1 MSPTA
6 LLGVFLSLTVIGLP
20 IAFVLLGTGI
30 AMTMADPDILE
41 VAYIQNVI
49 VGTQSFPL
57 IAIPLFILAGEL
69 MNISGITRRLMDFAQ
84 ALTANMIGGLAQVNI
99 VLSTLKAGMMGSA
112 NADAAMDAKTL
123 VPEMVKRGYSSAY
136 ASVVTAA
143 SALIAPMI
151 PPGIGLILYGFVT
164 DTSIG
169 QLFMAG
175 ILPGLIMTAAM
186 MAMSHWVAKRR
197 GYGRD
202 GERLSRGQMWRT
214 FLGSVPALLMPVI
227 IVLGIRGGIFTAS
240 EAGAVAVVYS
250 LVFCVLYRECSWK
263 DLANALASTASTTSV
278 IMIVLAAS
286 TALSWTL
293 SFEQLPQKVAEMLV
307 DSSSNQLSLFLI
319 VAVLLLIAG
328 MFVEGTALI
337 LILAPMFAPAAA
349 KLNIDPVHFGIFF
362 VYMIHLGGITPP
374 VGTIMFTT
382 CAITRT
388 PLQDFIKESL
398 PWLAMLLAI
407 AALIA
412 AVPGTATWLGYL

>member
-1 MSPTA
+1 MSPSA

-30 AMTMADPDILE
+30 AMTLMDPDILE
-41 VAYIQNVI
+41 VAYIQNIV

-123 VPEMVKRGYSSAY
+123 VPEMVNRGYSPAY

-175 ILPGLIMTAAM
+175 ILPGLIMTVAM

-202 GERLSRGQMWRT
+202 SEPVDRAQMWRT

-250 LVFCVLYRECSWK
+250 LIFCVLYRECGWK
-263 DLANALASTASTTSV
+263 DLADALASTASTTSV

-286 TALSWTL
+286 AALSWTL

-349 KLNIDPVHFGIFF
+349 KLNVDPVHFGIFF

-382 CAITRT
+382 CAITRV
-388 PLQDFIKESL
+388 PLQDFIRESL
-398 PWLAMLLAI
+398 PWLVMLLGI

>member
-1 MSPTA
+1 VSPVA
-6 LLGVFLSLTVIGLP
+6 LLSVFLSLTIIGLP

-69 MNISGITRRLMDFAQ
+69 MNISGITRRLMDFAS
-84 ALTANMIGGLAQVNI
+84 ALTAHMIGGLAQVNI

-123 VPEMVKRGYSSAY
+123 VPEMVRRGYSPAF
-136 ASVVTAA
+136 ASVVTAT

-169 QLFMAG
+169 RLFMGG
-175 ILPGLIMTAAM
+175 ILPGLIMTLAM
-186 MAMSHWVAKRR
+186 MGMSHFVAKRR

-202 GERLSRGQMWRT
+202 SEPVAGRALFRS

-240 EAGAVAVVYS
+240 EAGAVAVLYA
-250 LVFCVLYRECSWK
+250 LAFCVIYREASWN
-263 DLANALASTASTTSV
+263 DLVRSLASTASTTSV

-286 TALSWTL
+286 AALSWTL
-293 SFEQLPQKVAEMLV
+293 SFEQLPQKVAELLV
-307 DSSSNQLSLFLI
+307 DTADSPVALFGI

-349 KLNIDPVHFGIFF
+349 KLSIDPVHFGIFF

-388 PLQDFIKESL
+388 PVQDFIVESL
-398 PWLAMLLAI
+398 PWLVLLLAI
-407 AALIA
+407 AAFIA
-412 AVPGTATWLGYL
+412 LVPGTATWLGYL

>member
-1 MSPTA
+1 MSPVA
-6 LLGVFLSLTVIGLP
+6 LLSVFLLLTLIGLP

-30 AMTMADPDILE
+30 AMTIADPDILE
-41 VAYIQNVI
+41 VAYVQNI
-49 VGTQSFPL
+49 LVGTQSFPL
-57 IAIPLFILAGEL
+57 IAIPLFILAGDL
-69 MNISGITRRLMDFAQ
+69 MNVSGITRRLMDFAS
-84 ALTANMIGGLAQVNI
+84 ALTAHMIGGLAQVNI

-123 VPEMVKRGYSSAY
+123 VPEMARRGYSPAY

-169 QLFMAG
+169 RLFMGG
-175 ILPGLIMTAAM
+175 ILPGLIMTAGM
-186 MAMSHWVAKRR
+186 MTMAHFVAKKR

-202 GERLSRGQMWRT
+202 SEPVGARRMLST
-214 FLGSVPALLMPVI
+214 FLGSIPALLMPVI
-227 IVLGIRGGIFTAS
+227 IILGIRGGIFTAS
-240 EAGAVAVVYS
+240 EAGAVAVVYA
-250 LVFCVLYRECSWK
+250 LAFCLIYREATFREV
-263 DLANALASTASTTSV
+263 LEALYSTAVTTSV

-286 TALSWTL
+286 AALSWAL
-293 SFEQLPQKVAEMLV
+293 SFEQLPQKVASTLV
-307 DSSSNQLSLFLI
+307 GVANEPLLLFLI
-319 VAVLLLIAG
+319 VGLLLLVAG

-349 KLNIDPVHFGIFF
+349 ALSIDPVHFGIFF

-382 CAITRT
+382 CAITRV
-388 PLQDFIKESL
+388 PVQDFIVESL
-398 PWLAMLLAI
+398 PWLVLLFCI
-407 AALIA
+407 AVFIAL
-412 AVPGTATWLGYL
+412 VPGTATWLGYF

>member
-1 MSPTA
+1 MSPSA

-30 AMTMADPDILE
+30 AMTLMDPDILE
-41 VAYIQNVI
+41 VAYIQNII

-123 VPEMVKRGYSSAY
+123 VPEMVNRGYSPAY

-175 ILPGLIMTAAM
+175 ILPGLIMTVAM

-202 GERLSRGQMWRT
+202 SEPVDRGQMWRT
-214 FLGSVPALLMPVI
+214 FFGSVPALLMPVI

-250 LVFCVLYRECSWK
+250 LIFCVLYRECGWK
-263 DLANALASTASTTSV
+263 DLADALASTASTTSV

-286 TALSWTL
+286 AALSWTL

-349 KLNIDPVHFGIFF
+349 KLNVDPVHFGIFF

-382 CAITRT
+382 CAITRV
-388 PLQDFIKESL
+388 PLQDFIRESL
-398 PWLAMLLAI
+398 PWLVMLLGI

>member
-1 MSPTA
+1 MSPSA

-30 AMTMADPDILE
+30 AMTAMDPDILE

-123 VPEMVKRGYSSAY
+123 VPEMVKRGYSPAY

-169 QLFMAG
+169 RLFMAG
-175 ILPGLIMTAAM
+175 ILPGLIMTVAM

-202 GERLSRGQMWRT
+202 GEPVDRAQMWRR

-240 EAGAVAVVYS
+240 EAGAVAVIYA
-250 LVFCVLYRECSWK
+250 LAFCALYRECGWK
-263 DLANALASTASTTSV
+263 DLADALASTASTTSV
-278 IMIVLAAS
+278 IMMVLAAS
-286 TALSWTL
+286 AALSWTL

-307 DSSSNQLSLFLI
+307 DSSSNQLSLFMI

-349 KLNIDPVHFGIFF
+349 KLNVDPVHFGIFF

>member
-1 MSPTA
+1 MSPSA

-30 AMTMADPDILE
+30 AMTLADPDILE
-41 VAYIQNVI
+41 VAYIQNII

-123 VPEMVKRGYSSAY
+123 VPEMVNRGYSPAY

-175 ILPGLIMTAAM
+175 ILPGLIMTVAM
-186 MAMSHWVAKRR
+186 MAMSHWVARRR

-202 GERLSRGQMWRT
+202 SEPIARGQMWRT
-214 FLGSVPALLMPVI
+214 FVGSVPALLMPVI
-227 IVLGIRGGIFTAS
+227 IVLGIRGGVFTAS

-250 LVFCVLYRECSWK
+250 LVFCIVYRECGWK

-382 CAITRT
+382 CAITRV

-398 PWLAMLLAI
+398 PWLAMLLGI

-412 AVPGTATWLGYL
+412 AVPGTATRLGYL

>member
-1 MSPTA
+1 MSPA
-6 LLGVFLSLTVIGLP
+6 VLLTVFLALTAIGLP

-30 AMTMADPDILE
+30 AMTIADPDILE
-41 VAYIQNVI
+41 VAYVQNII

-69 MNISGITRRLMDFAQ
+69 MNVSGITRRLMDFAS
-84 ALTANMIGGLAQVNI
+84 ALTAHMIGGLAQVNI

-123 VPEMVKRGYSSAY
+123 VPEMVRRGYSPAY
-136 ASVVTAA
+136 ASVVTAT

-169 QLFMAG
+169 RLFMGG
-175 ILPGLIMTAAM
+175 ILPGLLMTAAM
-186 MAMSHWVAKRR
+186 MAMAHVVAKRR

-202 GERLSRGQMWRT
+202 SERVTGREMVRT
-214 FLGSVPALLMPVI
+214 FLGSIPALLMPVI
-227 IVLGIRGGIFTAS
+227 IVLGIRAGVFTAS
-240 EAGAVAVVYS
+240 EAGAIAAVYG
-250 LVFCVLYRECSWK
+250 LVFCFVYREATWR
-263 DLANALASTASTTSV
+263 DIANSLRSTATTTSV

-286 TALSWTL
+286 SALSWTL
-293 SFEQLPQKVAEMLV
+293 SFEQLPQKVAELLIGAAESPLMLFV
-307 DSSSNQLSLFLI
+307 I
-319 VAVLLLIAG
+319 VGLLLLVAG

-337 LILAPMFAPAAA
+337 LILAPMFAPPAAR
-349 KLNIDPVHFGIFF
+349 LGIDPVHFGIFF

-382 CAITRT
+382 CAITRV
-388 PLQDFIKESL
+388 PVQQFIVESL
-398 PWLAMLLAI
+398 PWFAMLLVV

-412 AVPGTATWLGYL
+412 LVPGTATWLGYL

>member
-1 MSPTA
+1 MSPSA

-30 AMTMADPDILE
+30 AMTLMDPDILE
-41 VAYIQNVI
+41 VAYIQNII

-123 VPEMVKRGYSSAY
+123 VPEMVNRGYSPAY

-175 ILPGLIMTAAM
+175 ILPGLIMTVAM
-186 MAMSHWVAKRR
+186 MVMSHWVAKRR

-202 GERLSRGQMWRT
+202 SEPVDRAQMWRT

-250 LVFCVLYRECSWK
+250 LIFCVAYRECGWK

-286 TALSWTL
+286 AALSWTL

-349 KLNIDPVHFGIFF
+349 KLNVDPVHFGIFF

-382 CAITRT
+382 CAITRV
-388 PLQDFIKESL
+388 PLQDFIRESL
-398 PWLAMLLAI
+398 PWLVMLLGI

>member
-30 AMTMADPDILE
+30 AMTLMDPDILE

-123 VPEMVKRGYSSAY
+123 VPEMVKRGYSPAY

-175 ILPGLIMTAAM
+175 ILPGLIMTVAM

-202 GERLSRGQMWRT
+202 SEPVDRAQMWHT

-250 LVFCVLYRECSWK
+250 LVFCVIYRECSWK
-263 DLANALASTASTTSV
+263 DLADALASTASTTSV

-286 TALSWTL
+286 AALSWTL

-398 PWLAMLLAI
+398 PWLAMLLAL

>member
-1 MSPTA
+1 MSPGA

-20 IAFVLLGTGI
+20 IAFVLLGVGI
-30 AMTMADPDILE
+30 AMTIADPEILE
-41 VAYIQNVI
+41 VAYIQNII

-69 MNISGITRRLMDFAQ
+69 MNISGITRRLMDFAE
-84 ALTANMIGGLAQVNI
+84 ALTAHMIGGLAQVNI

-123 VPEMVKRGYSSAY
+123 VPEMVNRGYSPAY

-169 QLFMAG
+169 QLFQAG

-186 MAMSHWVAKRR
+186 MAMSHWIAKRR

-202 GERLSRGQMWRT
+202 SEPVTRQQMWRS

-227 IVLGIRGGIFTAS
+227 IVLGIRGGVFTAS
-240 EAGAVAVVYS
+240 EAGAVAVVYA
-250 LVFCVLYRECSWK
+250 LAFCVIYRECGWK
-263 DLANALASTASTTSV
+263 DLADGLAATATTTSV
-278 IMIVLAAS
+278 IMIILAAS
-286 TALSWTL
+286 AALSWTL

-307 DSSSNQLSLFLI
+307 DSSSSQFSLFLI

-349 KLNIDPVHFGIFF
+349 KLGVDPVHFGIFF

-382 CAITRT
+382 CAITRV
-388 PLQDFIKESL
+388 PLHEFIVESL

>member
-1 MSPTA
+1 MSPSA

-30 AMTMADPDILE
+30 AMTLADPDILE

-123 VPEMVKRGYSSAY
+123 VPEMVKRGYSPAY

-175 ILPGLIMTAAM
+175 ILPGLIMTVAM

-202 GERLSRGQMWRT
+202 GEPLARGQMWRT

-250 LVFCVLYRECSWK
+250 LIFCVLYRECGWK
-263 DLANALASTASTTSV
+263 DLADALASTASTTSV

-286 TALSWTL
+286 AALSWTL

-349 KLNIDPVHFGIFF
+349 KLNVDPVHFGIFF

-382 CAITRT
+382 CAITRV
-388 PLQDFIKESL
+388 PLQDFIRESL
-398 PWLAMLLAI
+398 PWLVMLLGI

>member
-30 AMTMADPDILE
+30 AMTLIDPDILE

-123 VPEMVKRGYSSAY
+123 VPEMVNRGYSPAY

-175 ILPGLIMTAAM
+175 ILPGLIMTVAM

-202 GERLSRGQMWRT
+202 GEPVDRAQMWRT

-240 EAGAVAVVYS
+240 EAGAVAVVYA
-250 LVFCVLYRECSWK
+250 LAFCVIYRECSWK
-263 DLANALASTASTTSV
+263 DLADALASTASTTSV

-286 TALSWTL
+286 AALSWTL

-349 KLNIDPVHFGIFF
+349 KLNVDPVHFGIFF

-382 CAITRT
+382 CAITRV
-388 PLQDFIKESL
+388 PLQDFIRESL
-398 PWLAMLLAI
+398 PWLVMLLGI

>member
-1 MSPTA
+1 MSPSA

-30 AMTMADPDILE
+30 AMTLMDPDILE

-123 VPEMVKRGYSSAY
+123 VPEMVNRGYSPAY

-175 ILPGLIMTAAM
+175 ILPGLIMTVAM

-202 GERLSRGQMWRT
+202 SEPVDGAQMWHT

-250 LVFCVLYRECSWK
+250 LVFCVVYRECGWK
-263 DLANALASTASTTSV
+263 DLADALASTASTTSV

-286 TALSWTL
+286 AALSWTL

-349 KLNIDPVHFGIFF
+349 KLNVDPVHFGIFF

-382 CAITRT
+382 CAITRV

-398 PWLAMLLAI
+398 PWLAMLLGI

>member
-1 MSPTA
+1 MSPSA

-30 AMTMADPDILE
+30 AMTLMDPDILE
-41 VAYIQNVI
+41 VAYIQNII

-123 VPEMVKRGYSSAY
+123 VPEMVNRGYSPAY

-175 ILPGLIMTAAM
+175 ILPGLIMTVAM

-202 GERLSRGQMWRT
+202 SEPVDRAQMWRT

-250 LVFCVLYRECSWK
+250 LIFCVVYRECGWK

-286 TALSWTL
+286 AALSWTL

-349 KLNIDPVHFGIFF
+349 KLNVDPVHFGIFF

-382 CAITRT
+382 CAITRV
-388 PLQDFIKESL
+388 PLQDFIRESL
-398 PWLAMLLAI
+398 PWLVMLLGI

>member
-1 MSPTA
+1 MSPTT

-69 MNISGITRRLMDFAQ
+69 MNISGITRRLMDFAS
-84 ALTANMIGGLAQVNI
+84 ALTAHMIGGLAQVNI

-123 VPEMVKRGYSSAY
+123 VPEMVNRGYSGAY

-186 MAMSHWVAKRR
+186 MTMAHWVAKRR

-202 GERLSRGQMWRT
+202 SAPVTRAEMWRT
-214 FLGSVPALLMPVI
+214 FFGSLPALLMPVI

-240 EAGAVAVVYS
+240 EAGAVAVVYA
-250 LVFCVLYRECSWK
+250 LVFCVVYRECSWK

-286 TALSWTL
+286 AALSWTL

-307 DSSSNQLSLFLI
+307 DSSSSQFSLFVI

-349 KLNIDPVHFGIFF
+349 KLNVDPVHFGIFF

-382 CAITRT
+382 CAITRV

>member
-1 MSPTA
+1 MTPGL
-6 LLGVFLSLTVIGLP
+6 LLGVFMTLTVIGLP

-30 AMTMADPDILE
+30 AVTMLDPDILE

-49 VGTQSFPL
+49 IGTQSFPL

-69 MNISGITRRLMDFAQ
+69 MNASGITRRLMDFAS

-123 VPEMVKRGYSSAY
+123 VPEMVKRGYSPAY

-169 QLFMAG
+169 RLFMGG

-186 MAMSHWVAKRR
+186 MTMAHFIARKR

-202 GERLSRGQMWRT
+202 SEPLPKGAMTRT
-214 FLGSVPALLMPVI
+214 FLMSVPALLMPVI

-240 EAGAVAVVYS
+240 EAGAVAVVYAGA
-250 LVFCVLYRECSWK
+250 FCVIYRECSWR
-263 DLANALASTASTTSV
+263 DLANALASTATTTSV
-278 IMIVLAAS
+278 IMLILAAS
-286 TALSWTL
+286 AALSWTL
-293 SFEQLPQKVAEMLV
+293 SFEQLPQKVAEGLTGV
-307 DSSSNQLSLFLI
+307 ASSPFQLFGI
-319 VAVLLLIAG
+319 VAVFLLIAG

-337 LILAPMFAPAAA
+337 LILAPMFAPAATA
-349 KLNIDPVHFGIFF
+349 LGIDPVHFGIFF
-362 VYMIHLGGITPP
+362 VYVIHLGGITPP

-382 CAITRT
+382 CTITRV
-388 PLQDFIKESL
+388 PLQAFIRESL

-407 AALIA
+407 AAFIA
-412 AVPGTATWLGYL
+412 AVPGTATWLGNL

>member
-1 MSPTA
+1 MSPSA

-30 AMTMADPDILE
+30 AMTLMDPDILE
-41 VAYIQNVI
+41 VAYIQNII

-84 ALTANMIGGLAQVNI
+84 ALTAHMIGGLAQVNI

-123 VPEMVKRGYSSAY
+123 VPEMVNRGYSPAY

-175 ILPGLIMTAAM
+175 ILPGLIMTVAM

-202 GERLSRGQMWRT
+202 SEPVDRAQMWRT

-250 LVFCVLYRECSWK
+250 LVFCVLYRECGWK
-263 DLANALASTASTTSV
+263 DLADALASTASTTSV

-286 TALSWTL
+286 AALSWTL

-349 KLNIDPVHFGIFF
+349 KLNVDPVHFGIFF

-382 CAITRT
+382 CAITRV
-388 PLQDFIKESL
+388 PLQDFIRESL
-398 PWLAMLLAI
+398 PWLVMLLGI